1 MPDLEN
7 PQSSVVVR
15 VRPGRGRLVLTVSLL
30 GSVLLVFA
38 IHAAVR
44 DLEWP
49 DDGPATITAEP
60 AIEEAEPLPPGGA
73 AKLPERLTTAPRPEP
88 VSEEITALMEAL
100 DSPQTLVRA
109 DAARRLRSMGAE
121 AAPGVTALL
130 LAMGDSEHVV
140 RTQARR
146 AIVTIGEAGIPGL
159 IEALD
164 HPDAAVRASAATIL
178 GRFGQ
183 AAKPAI
189 PALTRLL
196 EDPVSDV
203 RSSADH
209 ALKLLN

>member
-7 PQSSVVVR
+7 PQSNVVVR
-15 VRPGRGRLVLTVSLL
+15 ARPGMGRLVLTVSLL

-44 DLEWP
+44 DFERP
-49 DDGPATITAEP
+49 EDEPPTSGRPATAFQ
-60 AIEEAEPLPPGGA
+60 
-73 AKLPERLTTAPRPEP
+73 PRPEP
-88 VSEEITALMEAL
+88 VSEEIAALMEAL
-100 DSPQTLVRA
+100 ESPRALVRA

-130 LAMGDSEHVV
+130 LAMGDSEDVV
-140 RTQARR
+140 RSQARR
-146 AIVTIGEAGIPGL
+146 AIVTIGEAGIPRL

-183 AAKPAI
+183 AANSAI

-203 RSSADH
+203 RSSADRT
-209 ALKLLN
+209 LKLLN